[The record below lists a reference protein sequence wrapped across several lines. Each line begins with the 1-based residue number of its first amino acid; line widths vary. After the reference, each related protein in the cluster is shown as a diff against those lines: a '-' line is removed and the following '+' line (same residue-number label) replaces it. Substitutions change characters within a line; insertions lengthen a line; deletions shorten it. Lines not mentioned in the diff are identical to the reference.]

1 MKVNTLCRFGS
12 IILIVIFLLIMG
24 ISNYSA
30 INMGSYSGKYDY
42 NAKHKVNVLYDPNGT
57 DKVKAKKREQVAKT
71 CYQHLRAYG
80 LSVNG
85 AAALVGNFANEGTN
99 DPSTTEGHTDWSNF
113 VFGTTGIGIMGFTYY
128 TYQQKLFDMS
138 YKRNVQWMDLGVQLD
153 LVDDW
158 IHYKDKSKRSANDK
172 RYYKENGD
180 SVEVLTEDFCTKYE
194 RPGIPHL
201 DNRIKSAQDYAKRY
215 KNLEPK
221 KYEGS
226 LSNDT
231 ASSQDSKTTKELSG
245 KDVTTEW
252 DLEGMPKKSGLV
264 SKLKIPKLATRE
276 GLSINEK
283 VNLVEIGNDTAQTKE
298 FNVWTKAR
306 AGLVFFGL
314 LMMVYTLFLAMAMLF
329 DKMNSFIDLSMV
341 SVLTFGLIHYSDD
354 AQDFDTSDSDIKY
367 TSSKRMIVLIL
378 VLGII
383 AGLFISGGVLP
394 SVMRTIYSIISS
406 INNK

>member
-1 MKVNTLCRFGS
+1 MS
-12 IILIVIFLLIMG
+12 I
-24 ISNYSA
+24 SSYSA

-42 NAKHKVNVLYDPNGT
+42 KAEHKVNVLYDETGV
-57 DKVKAKKREQVAKT
+57 DKTKQKKKEQVAKT

-85 AAALVGNFANEGTN
+85 AAAVVGNWANEGGN
-99 DPSTTEGHTDWSNF
+99 DPSSTEGWIDWKDF
-113 VFGTTGIGIMGFTYY
+113 TYGTTGIGIMGFTYY
-128 TYQQKLFDMS
+128 TFHRDLFNLAH
-138 YKRNVQWMDLGVQLD
+138 KRNVQWMDLGVQLD
-153 LVDDW
+153 IVDKDFL
-158 IHYKDKSKRSANDK
+158 HYKDKNKRTANDK
-172 RYYKENGD
+172 KFFKENGE
-180 SVEVLTEDFCTKYE
+180 SVEALATLFCDVYE
-194 RPGIPHL
+194 NPGIPHL

-231 ASSQDSKTTKELSG
+231 ASSQDAKTTKKLSG

-264 SKLKIPKLATRE
+264 SKLKIPKLVTRE